1 MGANPIKIN
10 DLQIFG
16 AVLVIFDA
24 KRLCGSPILTAIRKI
39 GTPIWGATG
48 AYIEI
53 HTEGLFL

>member
-10 DLQIFG
+10 DLGIFG
-16 AVLVIFDA
+16 AILVIFDPI
-24 KRLCGSPILTAIRKI
+24 RLCGSPFLKAVRKI

-53 HTEGLFL
+53 HTEVAL